1 MDGMGTMRGTVHGGG
16 TTHFTG
22 IQVGTIPGG
31 VGTTTTIPFITRV
44 SITDGIP
51 TTADT
56 TITIITRRAQNT
68 VAPRQAI
75 AVTAPAQSVAHV
87 RL

>member
-1 MDGMGTMRGTVHGGG
+1 MGGTDTTDAIVHGGG
-16 TTHFTG
+16 TIHFTG

-56 TITIITRRAQNT
+56 TITTTTPHARNT
-68 VAPRQAI
+68 VVLQQAI
-75 AVTAPAQSVAHV
+75 AVTDPAQSVAHV